1 MACFLVTTDHLSDRI
16 WFKDIEDFKVGMN
29 YVAIAAFILNV
40 KVAVFILMSNH
51 VHFIIICNTEAE
63 AREFADYYKN
73 LYSRYYRNKYRIN
86 EFLREVGVDVR
97 EIEWEGESF
106 ERATA
111 YVMMNSVAAN
121 ICMNCTQYS
130 WGTGSL
136 YFNQKPEKGTMLKD
150 LSRRTQIRLLHSN
163 VELPQ
168 NMIML
173 DDGYISPASY
183 VDVQLVEQVF
193 RTPKRMSY
201 FLNTSS
207 KAKVKYSAMP
217 SFRDQTINSAAED
230 ICRTLFNTD
239 SMEALSED
247 QKTELIQQLR
257 FRFSADV
264 AQLCRVI
271 GSSYEKASK
280 MLDPL
285 HI

>member
-16 WFKDIEDFKVGMN
+16 WFKDKEDFKVGMN

-40 KVAVFILMSNH
+40 KVVVFILMSNH

-73 LYSRYYRNKYRIN
+73 LYSRYYRNKYGIN

-97 EIEWEGESF
+97 EIEWEGEAF

-150 LSRRTQIRLLHSN
+150 ISRRAQIRLLHSN
-163 VELPQ
+163 VKLPQ

-173 DDGYISPASY
+173 DEGYISPASY

-193 RTPKRMSY
+193 RTPKRMLY

-217 SFRDQTINSAAED
+217 SFRDQTIISAAED
-230 ICRTLFNTD
+230 ICRTLFSTD
-239 SMEALSED
+239 SIEALSEE

>member
-16 WFKDIEDFKVGMN
+16 WFKDVEDFKVGMN
-29 YVAIAAFILNV
+29 YVAIAAFILNIRV
-40 KVAVFILMSNH
+40 VAFILMSNH

-63 AREFADYYKN
+63 AREFAIYYKN
-73 LYSRYYRNKYRIN
+73 LYSRYYGKKYGIN
-86 EFLREVGVDVR
+86 EFLRDVGVDVR

-111 YVMMNSVAAN
+111 YVVMNSVAAN
-121 ICMNCTQYS
+121 ICMNCTQYA

-150 LSRRTQIRLLHSN
+150 LSRRAQIRLLHSN

-168 NMIML
+168 DMIML
-173 DDGYISPASY
+173 DEGYISPASY

-193 RTPKRMSY
+193 RTPKRMLY

-207 KAKVKYSAMP
+207 KAKVKYSALP
-217 SFRDQTINSAAED
+217 SFTDQTINSAAQD
-230 ICRTLFNTD
+230 ICRSLFNTE
-239 SMEALSED
+239 SMKALSEE
-247 QKTELIQQLR
+247 QKTELLQQLR
-257 FRFSADV
+257 FRFGADV

-271 GSSYEKASK
+271 GSTYENASK

>member
-16 WFKDIEDFKVGMN
+16 WFKDKEDFKVGMN

-40 KVAVFILMSNH
+40 KVVVFILMSNH

-73 LYSRYYRNKYRIN
+73 LYSRYYRNKYGIN

-97 EIEWEGESF
+97 EIEWEGEAF

-150 LSRRTQIRLLHSN
+150 ISRREQIRLLHSN

-173 DDGYISPASY
+173 DEGYISPASY

-193 RTPKRMSY
+193 RTPKRMLY

-217 SFRDQTINSAAED
+217 SFRDQTIISAAED

-239 SMEALSED
+239 SIEALSED
-247 QKTELIQQLR
+247 QKTDLIQQLR
-257 FRFSADV
+257 FRFCADV

>member
-16 WFKDIEDFKVGMN
+16 WFKDKEDFKVGMN

-40 KVAVFILMSNH
+40 KVVVFILMSNH

-73 LYSRYYRNKYRIN
+73 LYSRYYRNKYGIN

-150 LSRRTQIRLLHSN
+150 ISRRAQIRLLHSN

-173 DDGYISPASY
+173 DEGYISPASY

-193 RTPKRMSY
+193 RTPKRMLY

-217 SFRDQTINSAAED
+217 SFRDQTIISAAED
-230 ICRTLFNTD
+230 ICRTLFSTD
-239 SMEALSED
+239 SIEALSED
-247 QKTELIQQLR
+247 QKTDLIQQLR

>member
-16 WFKDIEDFKVGMN
+16 WFKNVEDYKVGMN
-29 YVAIAAFILNV
+29 YVAIAAFILKV

-51 VHFIIICNTEAE
+51 VHFIIFCNTEAE

-73 LYSRYYRNKYRIN
+73 LYSRYYRNKYGVN
-86 EFLREVGVDVR
+86 EFLKEVGVDVR
-97 EIEWEGESF
+97 EIEWEGEAF

-150 LSRRTQIRLLHSN
+150 LSRRAQIRLLHSN

-193 RTPKRMSY
+193 RTPKRMLY

-207 KAKVKYSAMP
+207 KAKVKYSALP

-239 SMEALSED
+239 SMEALSKD
-247 QKTELIQQLR
+247 QKTELAQQLR
-257 FRFSADV
+257 FRFGADV

-271 GSSYEKASK
+271 GSSYEEASK

>member
-29 YVAIAAFILNV
+29 YVAITAFILNM
-40 KVAVFILMSNH
+40 KVVAFILMSNH
-51 VHFIIICNTEAE
+51 VHFIIVCNTKAE
-63 AREFADYYKN
+63 ARQFADYYKN
-73 LYSRYYRNKYRIN
+73 LYSRYYGSKYGIK

-111 YVMMNSVAAN
+111 YVVMNSVAAN
-121 ICMNCTQYS
+121 ICMNCTQYP
-130 WGTGSL
+130 WGTGAL
-136 YFNQKPEKGTMLKD
+136 YFNQQPEKGTMLKD
-150 LSRRTQIRLLHSN
+150 MSRRAQIRLLHSN

-173 DDGYISPASY
+173 DEGYISPASY
-183 VDVQLVEQVF
+183 VDVRMVERVF
-193 RTPKRMSY
+193 RTPKRLLY

-207 KAKVKYSAMP
+207 KAKVKDQALP
-217 SFRDQTINSAAED
+217 SFTDQTINSAATD
-230 ICRTLFNTD
+230 ICRTLFNTN
-239 SMEALSED
+239 SLED
-247 QKTELIQQLR
+247 ISIEEKTELIRQLR

-271 GSSYEKASK
+271 GSSYEEASK
-280 MLDPL
+280 MLDPM
-285 HI
+285 HV